1 MADNPTTETA
11 VTPEQSVQPEPEVQ
25 TNLLG
30 QFENLITA
38 KNEQPT
44 STDEQDA
51 QAQPDAPVDELTP
64 DDLELEE
71 TDNSPAEGT
80 EELIT
85 IKVDGRD
92 QQVTLEEL
100 KNGYSRQ
107 SDYSKKTQI
116 LADERRGLDTERNQ
130 INTEKEAVQKERDAY
145 ANKLKAYINSE
156 KKDDD
161 TNWDEVYNRDPI
173 EYVRL
178 KAEAD
183 KKKEVRQ
190 QAEAELKEIETKQ
203 KEEQEKKYKE
213 YVTTQANML
222 SEKVPEFADPVKK
235 GNLQV
240 NIKNYLN
247 EIGFSDQE
255 LSMLTDHRTF
265 MVAIEG
271 MKYNQ
276 LKKAKLGDKKVKN
289 IPKVSKSGI
298 PTSKDDASFQKRR
311 EVMKR
316 AKSGKSGDMLEA
328 FMNVIN

>member
-1 MADNPTTETA
+1 MADNPTQETA
-11 VTPEQSVQPEPEVQ
+11 VTEEPTVQPEPEVKE
-25 TNLLG
+25 NLLG

-38 KNEQPT
+38 ENEQPT
-44 STDEQDA
+44 SEGEQDA
-51 QAQPDAPVDELTP
+51 KAQPEAPSDEPTP

-80 EELIT
+80 EELVT
-85 IKVDGRD
+85 VKVDGQD
-92 QQVTLEEL
+92 TQVTLDEL

-107 SDYSKKTQI
+107 SDYSKKTQA
-116 LADERRGLDTERNQ
+116 LADERRGLDTERAKVNS
-130 INTEKEAVQKERDAY
+130 ELEAVKKERDDY
-145 ANKLKAYINSE
+145 AVKLKSFIKSDKQE
-156 KKDDD
+156 DID
-161 TNWDEVYNRDPI
+161 WDKVYEQDPI

-183 KKKEVRQ
+183 RKKEIRQ
-190 QAEAELKEIETKQ
+190 QAETELKSIQQKQ
-203 KEEQEKKYKE
+203 DEEQKKKYAD
-213 YVTTQANML
+213 YVTTQSNML

-235 GNLQV
+235 GKIQANV
-240 NIKNYLN
+240 KNYLN

-255 LSMLTDHRTF
+255 LSMLTDHRTV

-298 PTSKDDASFQKRR
+298 PVSKDDANYERRKDAIKR
-311 EVMKR
+311 V
-316 AKSGKSGDMLEA
+316 KSGKSGDMLEA
-328 FMNVIN
+328 FMNVLN